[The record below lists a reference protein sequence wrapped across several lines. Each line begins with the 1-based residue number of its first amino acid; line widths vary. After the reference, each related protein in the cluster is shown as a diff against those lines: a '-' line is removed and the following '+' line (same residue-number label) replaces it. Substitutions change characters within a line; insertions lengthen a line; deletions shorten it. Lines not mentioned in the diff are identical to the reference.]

1 MDIDNLLSPIHI
13 TTSDVVMWILAE
25 GVRCVVCR
33 PGVVEYVHAINE
45 SYTIAIAHEDI
56 SFLNTSIEYMVELH
70 VLSIP
75 QITMSDVVN

>member
-1 MDIDNLLSPIHI
+1 M
-13 TTSDVVMWILAE
+13 LAE
-25 GVRCVVCR
+25 GVRSFVAR
-33 PGVVEYVHAINE
+33 AGVVQNVHAISE